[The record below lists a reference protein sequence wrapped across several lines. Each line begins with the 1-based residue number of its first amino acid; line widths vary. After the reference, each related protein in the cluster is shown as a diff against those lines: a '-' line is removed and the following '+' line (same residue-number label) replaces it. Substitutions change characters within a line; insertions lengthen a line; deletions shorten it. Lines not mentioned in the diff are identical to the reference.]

1 MKICVVGTGY
11 VGLSLAV
18 LLSQKFSVTA
28 LEISKEKVDKINNR
42 ISPVKDHE
50 IELYLKNKDLD
61 LLATLDK
68 QKALSDKEYV
78 IIATPTNYDIKTGS
92 FDTSSV
98 ESVIADIISINK
110 HSNIVIKSTIPLGFT
125 DRMRNHFNKKEIF
138 FSPEFLRETTALKDN
153 LYPSRVVVGDY
164 TKEATIFAEML
175 VQCSKKS
182 LSETLVLKMKSAEAE
197 AVKLFSNTFLAM
209 RISFFNELDS
219 FAESHNI
226 STENIILGISSD
238 PRIGNYYNNPSF
250 GYGGYCLPKDTKQLL
265 DNFKNIPNEI
275 IKAIVKSNETR
286 KEYIVNSIMNKQP
299 KSVGIYRLAMKEGS
313 DNFRESAVLDI
324 IQMLIEKKIK
334 INLYEPLIS
343 EFEDKKVEL
352 VNDFNQFIVTSD
364 LIIANRLTEELK
376 YFKNKVY
383 SRDIFQEN

>member
-68 QKALSDKEYV
+68 QKALSDKDYI
-78 IIATPTNYDIKTGS
+78 IIATPTNYNIKTGS

-98 ESVIADIISINK
+98 ESVIANIISINK
-110 HSNIVIKSTIPLGFT
+110 HSNIVIKSTIPIGFT
-125 DRMRNHFNKKEIF
+125 DRMRNQFNKKEIF
-138 FSPEFLRETTALKDN
+138 FSPEFLRETMALKDN

-175 VQCSKKS
+175 VQCSKKN
-182 LSETLVLKMKSAEAE
+182 LSETPVLKMRSAEAE

-219 FAESHNI
+219 FAESNNI
-226 STENIILGISSD
+226 STENIISGISSD

-275 IKAIVKSNETR
+275 IKAIVKSNQTR
-286 KEYIVNSIMNKQP
+286 KEYIVNSIMNKYP

-334 INLYEPLIS
+334 INLYEPSIS

-352 VNDFNQFIVTSD
+352 VNDLNQFIVSSD
-364 LIIANRLTEELK
+364 LIIANRLTEELE
-376 YFKNKVY
+376 YVKNKVY